1 MEIFLKKNEIENNE
15 CKILLKYLNKDFKNS
30 INKNKEIH
38 FSFYLTK
45 NDKFK
50 IKNTLKKLEYLL
62 KSFIKNKE
70 EILSNLNILDS
81 NYSLIKQKS
90 EEYQKRNSFF
100 IQVLHYY
107 YDNYKLNEKNKTLSD
122 EIILNIKNA
131 FSLIHFAE
139 FIPQNID
146 RNKVNRNPINFL
158 HFISSEQ
165 TNFFQETNLLNYNFS
180 TLKKKKEEKIEN
192 IKQMLI
198 LKDEEICIITHKTI
212 YFYDPYSLQ
221 LDRKFDNISLNTLN
235 YIIQINDGRLF
246 IGTDNC
252 EITIWEIIQ
261 DNGRFIKK
269 INKFNI
275 IGTVFKIIQLD
286 NNYFA
291 VSSSKKSIFI
301 IEEKTFNFFEINYVI
316 LNDDYYDF
324 DNEKFSILNFEN
336 KIISYSQEGI
346 ISVWNFQSLKK
357 IGRIIIE
364 LNDNDNYNFYSENL
378 INISEDLIGVISYK
392 KIYIINIQ
400 KLEINSIIY
409 SNNKIHNFYKFQNE
423 IFLIDN
429 VKGIQKLL
437 PQESRLETSF
447 NSLSTINQFVIL
459 KNTKL
464 ILYTNYNLIL
474 YDK

>member
-180 TLKKKKEEKIEN
+180 TLKKKK
-192 IKQMLI
+192 
-198 LKDEEICIITHKTI
+198 
-212 YFYDPYSLQ
+212 
-221 LDRKFDNISLNTLN
+221 
-235 YIIQINDGRLF
+235 
-246 IGTDNC
+246 
-252 EITIWEIIQ
+252 
-261 DNGRFIKK
+261 KK
-269 INKFNI
+269 K
-275 IGTVFKIIQLD
+275 
-286 NNYFA
+286 
-291 VSSSKKSIFI
+291 
-301 IEEKTFNFFEINYVI
+301 
-316 LNDDYYDF
+316 
-324 DNEKFSILNFEN
+324 
-336 KIISYSQEGI
+336 
-346 ISVWNFQSLKK
+346 
-357 IGRIIIE
+357 
-364 LNDNDNYNFYSENL
+364 
-378 INISEDLIGVISYK
+378 
-392 KIYIINIQ
+392 
-400 KLEINSIIY
+400 
-409 SNNKIHNFYKFQNE
+409 
-423 IFLIDN
+423 
-429 VKGIQKLL
+429 
-437 PQESRLETSF
+437 
-447 NSLSTINQFVIL
+447 
-459 KNTKL
+459 
-464 ILYTNYNLIL
+464 
-474 YDK
+474 